1 MKRASETPSLALPAQ
16 VERRRQQRFLI
27 QLALSIMKP
36 EGHMAATCMTRDLGP
51 GGIYFWADTWDD
63 DVVTFEFCT
72 VLPEQITLNSSVMA
86 KCAATVVRVER
97 EKFSKIGVA
106 ARISGW
112 AVM

>member
-1 MKRASETPSLALPAQ
+1 
-16 VERRRQQRFLI
+16 
-27 QLALSIMKP
+27 
-36 EGHMAATCMTRDLGP
+36 MAATCITRDCGS

-72 VLPEQITLNSSVMA
+72 VLPEQITLGSSVMA
-86 KCAATVVRVER
+86 KCSATVVRVER

-106 ARISGW
+106 ARIKGW